1 MNNKKISFIGSG
13 KMAQAIFGG
22 MLKSGFTRHEDLI
35 ASAKTAATSEMISKQ
50 YEIKTTID
58 NKIAASYG
66 DIVVL
71 AVKPY
76 LYTEVLQEIKE
87 SIQENAIIVTIAAG
101 VDLAYM
107 EEQLSSE
114 SKIIRTMPNTPSLV
128 GEGMSVVCPNGN
140 VTEEE
145 VQYIVDLFSSF
156 GKVEVMEERL
166 MDAIPAISGSSP
178 AYAFLFIEALADGG
192 VRSGIPRDTSYKLAA
207 QALLGAAKM
216 VLETGKHPGI
226 LKDEVCTPGGTT
238 IEAIA
243 TLEQMQFRGA
253 VMAAMDR
260 CTEKNKE
267 LQKK

>member
-1 MNNKKISFIGSG
+1 MNKKTISFIGSG

-22 MLKSGFTRHEDLI
+22 MLKAGFTSHEALI
-35 ASAKTAATSEMISKQ
+35 ASAKTAATAEMVTKK
-50 YEIKTTID
+50 YEIKTTTD
-58 NKIAASYG
+58 NRVAASYG

-76 LYTEVLQEIKE
+76 LHTEVLNEIKE
-87 SIQENAIIVTIAAG
+87 SLKEDAIIVTIAAG
-101 VDLAYM
+101 VDISYM
-107 EEQLSSE
+107 QEQLSMS

-128 GEGMSVVCPNGN
+128 GEGMTVICPNKN
-140 VTEEE
+140 ITEEE
-145 VQYIVDLFSSF
+145 LQYTVDLFSSF

-192 VRSGIPRDTSYKLAA
+192 VRSGIPRETSYRLAA
-207 QALLGAAKM
+207 QSLLGAAKM

-243 TLEQMQFRGA
+243 TLEQLQFRGTI
-253 VMAAMDR
+253 MAAMDN
-260 CTEKNKE
+260 CTRKNKE
-267 LQKK
+267 LQK